1 MVFLRA
7 VRRPGPAR
15 ARARSRAHRCSLVA
29 RVHVRRPSRHTLPR
43 HSRARSCARDCASA
57 RLGRGSGVRGTH
69 GPRTSRET
77 KTHAPFGGL
86 AGTHLVSAHT
96 QTHQTP
102 ELTNT
107 TRHHDKA
114 KTTSQGAR
122 APGTYTPPINR
133 IDRTLRRPPEE
144 FRRSRRESARGSSES
159 SLGRHVRAGALR
171 RAGASVFAS
180 ATPAAVAGAIT
191 VAVWSGKRAGSA
203 ALAGA

>member
-1 MVFLRA
+1 MSVSSPTRRELARRRASHLDARSHEYDSVSPLGWYAVSSVYNGGFNPLVFLRA

-15 ARARSRAHRCSLVA
+15 ARARSRAHRCSLVLVA

-114 KTTSQGAR
+114 KTASQGAR

-133 IDRTLRRPPEE
+133 VDRTLRRPPEE
-144 FRRSRRESARGSSES
+144 LSA
-159 SLGRHVRAGALR
+159 
-171 RAGASVFAS
+171 
-180 ATPAAVAGAIT
+180 
-191 VAVWSGKRAGSA
+191 
-203 ALAGA
+203 